1 MKRLGWHS
9 MSLSRRVLLLLTLVL
24 VSAAVQISIAQIQNL
39 HVFRPM
45 EENAEQIQTISQ
57 FLHETEKCIGTL
69 EEYHWEY
76 GDPDAL
82 NENIRNSM
90 EAASDHLSSL
100 KFRDGAVSENTL
112 LLFHAVRTTYPFY
125 VERLDEIRQALENN
139 DKSGASRIYYDTA
152 APCGQYLA
160 QYSRELLEQT
170 ILDSHDEVFSLTS
183 RSKKYNALHLASSLA
198 ALLATVVLALW
209 LRSLLVSISQLSKA
223 SRNISEGNFDIPDVD
238 DHRQDEMGRLASTF
252 NEMKQ
257 SMKGQMD
264 LLREKGEM
272 ERKLR
277 IKETEA
283 LELQNRVDAGKLQL
297 LRSQIHPHFLFNTL
311 NVISYRAKREN
322 APETVE
328 LLGSLSRFFRYTLGS
343 NDAYVPLSKEVQTIR
358 DFYAIYHARFADRI
372 RMDWHIDPEIELTE
386 TMIPSFLIQPLVE
399 NAFYH
404 GVAPKEEGGTV
415 SVDIRKAGEELRV
428 SVSDDGVGISPEVIR
443 RLEEHLQ
450 QQLPPDEHIGLYNVA
465 ARLRLAGEGY
475 RLNIEDRPEGGTTV
489 SIRMPLISAA
499 DMGEAEGEA

>member
-1 MKRLGWHS
+1 MRFRWHS
-9 MSLSRRVLLLLTLVL
+9 MNLSRRVLLLLTLVL

-39 HVFRPM
+39 NVFRPM

-57 FLHETEKCIGTL
+57 FLHQTEECIDTL

-82 NENIRNSM
+82 AETVRSCM
-90 EAASDHLSSL
+90 DTASDHLSSL
-100 KFRDGAVSENTL
+100 QFGDGAVSENTL
-112 LLFHAVRTTYPFY
+112 LLYHAVRTTYPFY
-125 VERLDEIRQALENN
+125 TERLNEIVQALKSS
-139 DKSGASRIYYDTA
+139 DKSTASRIYYDTA

-170 ILDSHDEVFSLTS
+170 ILDSHDRVFSLTS
-183 RSKKYNALHLASSLA
+183 TSKKYNALHLASSLA
-198 ALLATVVLALW
+198 ALLATVILALW
-209 LRSLLVSISQLSKA
+209 LRSLLVSISGLSKA
-223 SRNISEGNFDIPDVD
+223 SRSISEGDFSIPDVD
-238 DHRQDEMGRLASTF
+238 DRRQDEMGHLAATF

-272 ERKLR
+272 ERQLR

-283 LELQNRVDAGKLQL
+283 LELQNRIDAGKLQL

-311 NVISYRAKREN
+311 SVISYRAQREN
-322 APETVE
+322 APETVA

-343 NDAYVPLSKEVQTIR
+343 NDAYVPLSKEVQIIR

-372 RMDWHIDPEIELTE
+372 RMDWYIDPEIELTE
-386 TMIPSFLIQPLVE
+386 TMIPSFLVQPLVE

-404 GVAPKEEGGTV
+404 GVTPKEEGGTV
-415 SVDIRKAGEELRV
+415 SVDIRKNGDELLV
-428 SVSDDGVGISPEVIR
+428 SVSDDGVGISPDVIR
-443 RLEEHLQ
+443 DLEIHLAQ
-450 QQLPPDEHIGLYNVA
+450 QSPPDEHIGLYNVA
-465 ARLRLAGEGY
+465 ARLRLAGEAY
-475 RLNIEDRPEGGTTV
+475 RLSIQDRPEGGTCV
-489 SIRMPLISAA
+489 SIRMPLIPAGET
-499 DMGEAEGEA
+499 GEAEEDV

>member
-82 NENIRNSM
+82 NEEVRSSM
-90 EAASDHLSSL
+90 KAASDHLSSL

-139 DKSGASRIYYDTA
+139 DKSAASRIYYDTA
-152 APCGQYLA
+152 SPCGQYLA

-183 RSKKYNALHLASSLA
+183 TSKKYNALHLASSLA

-238 DHRQDEMGRLASTF
+238 DRRQDEMGRLASTF

-297 LRSQIHPHFLFNTL
+297 LR
-311 NVISYRAKREN
+311 
-322 APETVE
+322 
-328 LLGSLSRFFRYTLGS
+328 SRFFRYTLGS

-450 QQLPPDEHIGLYNVA
+450 QQSPPDEHIGLYNVA
-465 ARLRLAGEGY
+465 ARLRLAGEGN
-475 RLNIEDRPEGGTTV
+475 RLSIEDRPEGGTTV

-499 DMGEAEGEA
+499 DMSEAEGEA

>member
-1 MKRLGWHS
+1 MRK
-9 MSLSRRVLLLLTLVL
+9 
-24 VSAAVQISIAQIQNL
+24 
-39 HVFRPM
+39 
-45 EENAEQIQTISQ
+45 
-57 FLHETEKCIGTL
+57 
-69 EEYHWEY
+69 
-76 GDPDAL
+76 D
-82 NENIRNSM
+82 
-90 EAASDHLSSL
+90 SSL
-100 KFRDGAVSENTL
+100 TRVHKKASLAHNLRKHW
-112 LLFHAVRTTYPFY
+112 LLFVMLLPAVIY
-125 VERLDEIRQALENN
+125 VI
-139 DKSGASRIYYDTA
+139 I
-152 APCGQYLA
+152 
-160 QYSRELLEQT
+160 
-170 ILDSHDEVFSLTS
+170 FSYVPMTGI
-183 RSKKYNALHLASSLA
+183 
-198 ALLATVVLALW
+198 VLALW

-238 DHRQDEMGRLASTF
+238 DRRQDEMGRLASTF

-372 RMDWHIDPEIELTE
+372 SWNRIAEVTKPAAIL
-386 TMIPSFLIQPLVE
+386 LA
-399 NAFYH
+399 NR
-404 GVAPKEEGGTV
+404 TV
-415 SVDIRKAGEELRV
+415 
-428 SVSDDGVGISPEVIR
+428 
-443 RLEEHLQ
+443 
-450 QQLPPDEHIGLYNVA
+450 
-465 ARLRLAGEGY
+465 
-475 RLNIEDRPEGGTTV
+475 
-489 SIRMPLISAA
+489 
-499 DMGEAEGEA
+499 

>member
-82 NENIRNSM
+82 NEEVRSSM
-90 EAASDHLSSL
+90 KAASDHLSSL
-100 KFRDGAVSENTL
+100 KFRDGAVSE
-112 LLFHAVRTTYPFY
+112 
-125 VERLDEIRQALENN
+125 
-139 DKSGASRIYYDTA
+139 
-152 APCGQYLA
+152 YLA

-183 RSKKYNALHLASSLA
+183 TSKKYNALHLASSLA

-238 DHRQDEMGRLASTF
+238 DRRQDEMGRLASTF

-450 QQLPPDEHIGLYNVA
+450 QQSPPDEHIGLYNVA
-465 ARLRLAGEGY
+465 ARLRLAGEGN
-475 RLNIEDRPEGGTTV
+475 RLSIEDRPEGGTTV

-499 DMGEAEGEA
+499 DMSEAEGEA

>member
-82 NENIRNSM
+82 NEEVRSSM
-90 EAASDHLSSL
+90 KAASDHLSSL

-139 DKSGASRIYYDTA
+139 DKSAASRIYYDTA
-152 APCGQYLA
+152 SPCGQYLA

-183 RSKKYNALHLASSLA
+183 TSKKYNALHLASSLA

-238 DHRQDEMGRLASTF
+238 DRRQDEMGRLASTF

-343 NDAYVPLSKEVQTIR
+343 NDAYVPLSKDHPGFLCDLPCPVRGPDPDGLAYRSGNRADRNHDSLFPDPAPGGKRVLPWRGAEGRGRHRFGGYPESRRGTPGFCIGRRCR
-358 DFYAIYHARFADRI
+358 DFAGG
-372 RMDWHIDPEIELTE
+372 DP
-386 TMIPSFLIQPLVE
+386 
-399 NAFYH
+399 AA
-404 GVAPKEEGGTV
+404 GGAP
-415 SVDIRKAGEELRV
+415 AAA
-428 SVSDDGVGISPEVIR
+428 
-443 RLEEHLQ
+443 
-450 QQLPPDEHIGLYNVA
+450 VA
-465 ARLRLAGEGY
+465 AG
-475 RLNIEDRPEGGTTV
+475 
-489 SIRMPLISAA
+489 
-499 DMGEAEGEA
+499 